1 MEPEST
7 LKPEIIRLNL
17 LSPLFYVPDESIVP
31 GFGREDEEKLFCF
44 ELEDPLG
51 QEFQP
56 DKKRF
61 PGALVFAGKAAAS
74 EALGESIFELTPGD
88 YIFSQVREILGIEE
102 IVELAVEVQDEGLWQ
117 RLKLAKRFYVR
128 YLFEE
133 NRGVTQI
140 WRPYTC

>member
-7 LKPEIIRLNL
+7 LKPEIIRLKL
-17 LSPLFYVPDESIVP
+17 LSPLFYVPDESIAP
-31 GFGREDEEKLFCF
+31 GFGREDEERLFCF
-44 ELEDPLG
+44 ELEDPLA

-56 DKKRF
+56 DKNRF
-61 PGALVFAGKAAAS
+61 PGALVFAGKAAAP
-74 EALGESIFELTPGD
+74 EAPGESIFELTPGD
-88 YIFSQVREILGIEE
+88 YIFSQVREILSIEE

-128 YLFEE
+128 CLLEE